1 MIKKLFLISILCVYL
16 LTIVGCNEGS
26 VEPITVNELDEQ
38 MIKANQKFAFDIFKA
53 LQREDQGKDIFISP
67 LSISTALSMTLKG
80 ADNETKSEMEN
91 VLKVNNISEDVINEY
106 YQNLLQVLNDYQGDI
121 DLSIQNS
128 IWVKQGEEIKQ
139 EFIEEMESIFNAP
152 IEELDFSKNESV
164 DIINNW
170 IEEATNGKIK
180 DMLKPPL
187 PPNAIMYLINAI
199 YFNANWQYE
208 FDPEETFEAD
218 FTTENDEVIKVEMMN
233 QKMDTD
239 YYENDA
245 FQAIKLPYENED
257 LTMMIFLPDLDIS
270 IDEFISNFDR
280 DSFLNALDN
289 FSEYE
294 DLIVQIPKFKIEYGT
309 KLLNDSLKSL
319 GMEIPFSSQADFS
332 KIRESLMI
340 SRVLH
345 KSFIEV
351 NEEGSE
357 AAAATIVELVE
368 TAALEPQM
376 FRADRPFVFLI
387 FDNKTESILFM
398 GKHS

>member
-1 MIKKLFLISILCVYL
+1 MIKKIFFTTILLMYLF
-16 LTIVGCNEGS
+16 TIVGCQDQGT
-26 VEPITVNELDEQ
+26 EPIINEQLDEQ
-38 MIKANQKFAFDIFKA
+38 MVKANQEFAFDIFKA
-53 LQREDQGKDIFISP
+53 LQREDRGKDIFISP

-80 ADNETKSEMEN
+80 AKDETKQEMEN
-91 VLKVNNISEDVINEY
+91 VLNVDNIREDILSEY
-106 YQNLLQVLNDYQGDI
+106 YQSMLQVLNDYQGDI

-128 IWVKQGEEIKQ
+128 IWVKQGEKIEQ

-152 IEELDFSKNESV
+152 IEELDFSKEDSV
-164 DIINNW
+164 DKINDW
-170 IEEATNGKIK
+170 IADATNEKIK
-180 DMLKPPL
+180 DMLKPPI

-218 FTTENDEVIKVEMMN
+218 FTTESSKVVKVDMMN
-233 QKMDTD
+233 QKMDTP
-239 YYENDA
+239 YFKNDS
-245 FQAIKLPYENED
+245 FQAIKLPYVNEN
-257 LTMMIFLPDLDIS
+257 LSMMMFLPNSDTSINEFIINFDSDIFLTAI
-270 IDEFISNFDR
+270 N
-280 DSFLNALDN
+280 N

-294 DLIVQIPKFKIEYGT
+294 ELIVQIPKFKIEYGT

-332 KIRESLMI
+332 KIREGLMI
-340 SRVLH
+340 SKVLH

-368 TAALEPQM
+368 TVALEPEI
-376 FRADRPFVFLI
+376 FRADRPFI
-387 FDNKTESILFM
+387 FMIYDSETESILFM